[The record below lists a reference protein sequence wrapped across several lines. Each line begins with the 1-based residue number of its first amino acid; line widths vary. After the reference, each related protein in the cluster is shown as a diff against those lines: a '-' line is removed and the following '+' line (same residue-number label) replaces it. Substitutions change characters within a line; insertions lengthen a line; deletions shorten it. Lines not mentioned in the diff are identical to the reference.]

1 MSLRLQTITEGEV
14 GRQLLHALDQQR
26 LLRSMSRRELAE
38 QLGISPPYLSQ
49 LFNGDKPVSALPMAC
64 LRRCAEFLQQPM
76 VRCLVLSGHLS
87 SADFFRDA
95 YSELDAVQDALAIV
109 ACSRWGEVAQ
119 VNKAQL
125 LDLPRP
131 VQWLLIRL
139 YESAAQKCLFRNLPA
154 ACPGVTLPPR

>member
-1 MSLRLQTITEGEV
+1 MSLRLHTITEGEG
-14 GRQLLHALDQQR
+14 GRQFLHALDQQR

-38 QLGISPPYLSQ
+38 HLGISPPYLSQ
-49 LFNGDKPVSALPMAC
+49 LFNGDKPVSALPLAC

-87 SADFFRDA
+87 SSDFFWDA
-95 YSELDAVQDALAIV
+95 YSERDLMKGALAVV

-125 LDLPRP
+125 LDLPQP

-139 YESAAQKCLFRNLPA
+139 YESAAQQCIFPDLPA